1 MSYREQTGRKMT
13 TKRAVNGYSNKAL
26 LDDTIMD
33 ASEIE
38 RMLLTLVNDLNDAN
52 MLKRVITMMTLAR
65 KISQQ
70 ISEVRGSYD
79 GRL

>member
-1 MSYREQTGRKMT
+1 MA

-38 RMLLTLVNDLNDAN
+38 RMLLTMVNDLNDAGL
-52 MLKRVITMMTLAR
+52 LKRLITLMSLAR
-65 KISQQ
+65 KIGQQ
-70 ISEVRGSYD
+70 IAEVRGSYD
-79 GRL
+79 GRM